1 MPIFFKDI
9 IVDNILA
16 HLFSYGNFVTWYT
29 QRIIIMGVISGR
41 KSIEEINR
49 VLVDGDVIYYCENFS
64 DNTI

>member
-1 MPIFFKDI
+1 
-9 IVDNILA
+9 
-16 HLFSYGNFVTWYT
+16 
-29 QRIIIMGVISGR
+29 MGVISGR